1 MDNIGNE
8 HIKAKR
14 GRKKK
19 CDQIVHEINDT
30 NNISIV
36 IADADETK
44 AINAS
49 SENVPKKR
57 GRKPKGGKLVIKDTE
72 QTKSV
77 PQLNNIIL
85 HLKCSLSDINVQ
97 TEHNKTLLT
106 NPLEYNPMVPP
117 NIVTF
122 NDKDTIDKYAYYN
135 VNINDNLHA
144 NNITYDKVAYEQPIE
159 TTTHIN
165 SHICS
170 KCNENTGLFHMNSD
184 NSDNID
190 INMKDV
196 ASKIKNLKIKLYKSS
211 NQDKN
216 SACFWCTY
224 EYDNP
229 SCYIPKYELNDDM
242 CGYGSFCRPEC
253 AVAYLMKEN
262 IDDTVKFERYNL
274 INQIYGKAPGYN
286 KSIKPAPDPHYL
298 LDKFYGNLSI
308 QEYRKLLKTDH
319 MLLVVEKPMTRI
331 LPELHDDLEDL
342 GANIYGGRS
351 IQSNSNNTGVYK
363 VKRQSE
369 KQKGPSKSDIMK
381 ENFGF

>member
-8 HIKAKR
+8 PIKAKR

-19 CDQIVHEINDT
+19 CDQIVAQISDE
-30 NNISIV
+30 NNISIS
-36 IADADETK
+36 ISDETNPI
-44 AINAS
+44 AAS
-49 SENVPKKR
+49 NENVPKKR

-77 PQLNNIIL
+77 PQINNIIL
-85 HLKCSLSDINVQ
+85 HLKCSLSDLTAQ
-97 TEHNKTLLT
+97 TENRTNLLI
-106 NPLEYNPMVPP
+106 NPLEYNPVVPP

-122 NDKDTIDKYAYYN
+122 NDKDTIDKYASYN
-135 VNINDNLHA
+135 VNSNDILHA
-144 NNITYDKVAYEQPIE
+144 NNVTSDKVAYDQPAE
-159 TTTHIN
+159 TNPNTT
-165 SHICS
+165 HICS
-170 KCNENTGLFHMNSD
+170 KCNENTSDFFDVNSD
-184 NSDNID
+184 NSID
-190 INMKDV
+190 VNMKEV
-196 ASKIKNLKIKLYKSS
+196 ASKLKNLKIKLYKSS
-211 NQDKN
+211 NQDKK

-229 SCYIPKYELNDDM
+229 SCYIPKYELNEEM

-262 IDDTVKFERYNL
+262 IDDTVKFERYHL
-274 INQIYGKAPGYN
+274 INQIYGKASGYN
-286 KSIKPAPDPHYL
+286 KNIKPAPDPYYL

-319 MLLVVEKPMTRI
+319 MLLIVEKPMTRI
-331 LPELHDDLEDL
+331 LPELHDDVEDL

-351 IQSNSNNTGVYK
+351 IQPNNNNTGVYK

-369 KQKGPSKSDIMK
+369 KQKGPSKTDIMK